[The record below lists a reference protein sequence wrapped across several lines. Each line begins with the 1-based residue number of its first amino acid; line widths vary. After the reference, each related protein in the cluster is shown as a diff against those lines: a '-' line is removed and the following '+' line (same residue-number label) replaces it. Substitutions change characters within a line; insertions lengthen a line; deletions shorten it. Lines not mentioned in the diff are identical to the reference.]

1 MKETPNVISV
11 KDLLYIEDMLNWN
24 FIMNKKIYSYLECIE
39 DEEIKN
45 EISRIEKTLKGRGRV
60 LIRPSGTEPLV
71 RVMLEGENQQEIN
84 ELADNLANMIMEK
97 CN

>member
-39 DEEIKN
+39 DEEIKKLL
-45 EISRIEKTLKGRGRV
+45 IKTKKMH
-60 LIRPSGTEPLV
+60 SKHY
-71 RVMLEGENQQEIN
+71 Q
-84 ELADNLANMIMEK
+84 NLLNILQ
-97 CN
+97 

>member
-39 DEEIKN
+39 DEEIKKLL
-45 EISRIEKTLKGRGRV
+45 IKTKKMYSKHYQDL
-60 LIRPSGTEPLV
+60 LNIL
-71 RVMLEGENQQEIN
+71 Q
-84 ELADNLANMIMEK
+84 
-97 CN
+97 

>member
-39 DEEIKN
+39 DEEIKKLL
-45 EISRIEKTLKGRGRV
+45 IKTKKMHSKHYLD
-60 LIRPSGTEPLV
+60 LLNIL
-71 RVMLEGENQQEIN
+71 Q
-84 ELADNLANMIMEK
+84 
-97 CN
+97 

>member
-39 DEEIKN
+39 DEEIKKLL
-45 EISRIEKTLKGRGRV
+45 IKTNKMHSKHYQDL
-60 LIRPSGTEPLV
+60 LNIL
-71 RVMLEGENQQEIN
+71 Q
-84 ELADNLANMIMEK
+84 
-97 CN
+97 

>member
-39 DEEIKN
+39 DEEIKKLL
-45 EISRIEKTLKGRGRV
+45 IETKKMHSKHYQDL
-60 LIRPSGTEPLV
+60 LNIL
-71 RVMLEGENQQEIN
+71 Q
-84 ELADNLANMIMEK
+84 
-97 CN
+97 